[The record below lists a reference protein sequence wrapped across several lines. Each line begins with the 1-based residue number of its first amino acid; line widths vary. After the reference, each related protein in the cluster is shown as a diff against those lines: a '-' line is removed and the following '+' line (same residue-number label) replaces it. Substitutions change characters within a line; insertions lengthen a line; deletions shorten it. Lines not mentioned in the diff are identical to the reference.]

1 MKTFYFVCVLF
12 CSIFVKTQSL
22 KVDYDLI
29 RKTTISSD
37 KEFSKEFSAKIIEN
51 EKKPEKYV
59 LYFVNDDSFFK
70 SIPTEK
76 IEYENA
82 PEIVGGYK
90 KTVVEVAVKTPVKI
104 YKLKSENKTYAY
116 TNKEGE
122 GFYKLVPKLNFN
134 SVQYKDEI
142 LKIDNFTCKL
152 VEVTNTTGN
161 IIKVWYTED
170 LPISTGPFGYTDFP
184 GVVLKVETP
193 TFVMYATKINNEATN
208 KDIEKMD
215 IKLRKID

>member
-1 MKTFYFVCVLF
+1 MKAFYLVCVLF
-12 CSIFVKTQSL
+12 CNIFVKTQSL

-37 KEFSKEFSAKIIEN
+37 KQFTKEFSAKIIES

-90 KTVVEVAVKTPVKI
+90 KTVVEVAVKIPVKI

-122 GFYKLVPKLNFN
+122 EFYKLVPKLNFS
-134 SVQYKDEI
+134 SVQYKDDT

-152 VEVTNTTGN
+152 VEVTNTTGS
-161 IIKVWYTED
+161 IVKVWYTED

-193 TFVMYATKINNEATN
+193 TFVMYATKINNDVTT

-215 IKLRKID
+215 NKLKKID